1 MIQRPRLGMTPPRG
15 GWSLSPW
22 FDCLQFRPQVHLPL
36 ATGADACC
44 LRFHRWMTRKIGTG
58 GGGGGGGRGGKL
70 GMEVGGR
77 ISKGTGQSRAGFQ

>member
-1 MIQRPRLGMTPPRG
+1 MVQRPRLGMTPPRG
-15 GWSLSPW
+15 GGVSLSPW

-58 GGGGGGGRGGKL
+58 GGGEAGDGG
-70 GMEVGGR
+70 GGR